1 MTEVVN
7 TNSTLVNEIETDRGP
22 LSGVEREK
30 IVFWG
35 VSIIYLFIALIA
47 VVGNVLVLY
56 VSLSNRN
63 HGPLKHLDSVI
74 QSLAVA
80 DMLFGLIGMPCR
92 IIGTNIVTRGV
103 YKINFD
109 FDE

>member
-1 MTEVVN
+1 MTEAVN
-7 TNSTLVNEIETDRGP
+7 TNSNLVNEIETNRGP
-22 LSGVEREK
+22 LSEFESQK

-80 DMLFGLIGMPCR
+80 DMLFGLIAVSYTHLTLP
-92 IIGTNIVTRGV
+92 TNREV
-103 YKINFD
+103 
-109 FDE
+109 